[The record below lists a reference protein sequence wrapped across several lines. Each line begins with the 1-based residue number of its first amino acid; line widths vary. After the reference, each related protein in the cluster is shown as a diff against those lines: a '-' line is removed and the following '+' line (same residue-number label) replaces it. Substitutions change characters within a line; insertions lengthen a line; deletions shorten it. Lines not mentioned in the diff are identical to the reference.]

1 MNLKYRRDK
10 TTLNHVIQLT
20 QEKDFMSR
28 GKLEKKA
35 LLSFLARSKNGEVS
49 ALLCSVL
56 KKWSILSMAK
66 QNETRLC
73 AVSALETMATPE
85 AMDIIKEG
93 TKIRNKTI
101 RNACNLA
108 LRRIA
113 KKDKPNQSLSSE
125 RSA

>member
-1 MNLKYRRDK
+1 M
-10 TTLNHVIQLT
+10 
-20 QEKDFMSR
+20 
-28 GKLEKKA
+28 
-35 LLSFLARSKNGEVS
+35 
-49 ALLCSVL
+49 
-56 KKWSILSMAK
+56 
-66 QNETRLC
+66 
-73 AVSALETMATPE
+73 MATPE

-113 KKDKPNQSLSSE
+113 KKDKPNQTLKSK

>member
-1 MNLKYRRDK
+1 LA
-10 TTLNHVIQLT
+10 

-28 GKLEKKA
+28 SKLEKKA
-35 LLSFLARSKNGEVS
+35 LLSFLARTKNGEVS
-49 ALLCSVL
+49 TLLGFML
-56 KKWSILSMAK
+56 KKWSILSTAK

-73 AVSALETMATPE
+73 AVTALETMATPE

-113 KKDKPNQSLSSE
+113 KKDKPNQILISE
-125 RSA
+125 